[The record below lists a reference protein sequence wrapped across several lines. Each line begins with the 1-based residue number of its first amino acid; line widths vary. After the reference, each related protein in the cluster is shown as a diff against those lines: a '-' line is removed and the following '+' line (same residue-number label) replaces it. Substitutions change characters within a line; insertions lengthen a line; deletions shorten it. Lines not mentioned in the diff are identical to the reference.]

1 MSFGS
6 CLLVALLAGGHDA
19 GTPRRFLWDVPQP
32 LESVPV
38 SGGAKA
44 LGVPMKLHAVKSKL
58 GAEALFLHF
67 RREFQAA
74 NLYIPPREGQFQ
86 MPGGRQLTGLDIE
99 TNTSYTVIFQPNP
112 DGTTTLI
119 LGEADLEHR
128 DPPADAKLPVYPQAS
143 HVLQSSGEGSLML
156 MYEAQ
161 ARPEELSSFYR
172 ETLSRAGYRE
182 KDGAFVRAG
191 EQIRV
196 LAQGAQDGGTV
207 YVTVIQTAAP

>member
-1 MSFGS
+1 MLIF
-6 CLLVALLAGGHDA
+6 LLAALGAAPDA
-19 GTPRRFLWDVPQP
+19 GSEAHRFVWEVPQM

-38 SGGAKA
+38 SGAVKA

-58 GAEALFLHF
+58 RADALFLHF
-67 RREFQAA
+67 RREFEAA
-74 NLYIPPREGQFQ
+74 NFYIPPREGQFQ
-86 MPGGRQLTGLDIE
+86 VPGSRQLTGLDIRSHV
-99 TNTSYTVIFQPNP
+99 SYTVIFQPNP
-112 DGTTTLI
+112 DGTTTVI
-119 LGEADLEHR
+119 LGEADLERR
-128 DPPADAKLPVYPQAS
+128 DPPADASLPVFPQAS
-143 HVLQSSGEGSLML
+143 HVLQTSGEGSLMV

-182 KDGAFVRAG
+182 HDGAFVRSG

-207 YVTVIQTAAP
+207 YVTVIQTATP